1 MFNIIFQILLFSLFI
16 VFSAFSKNYEKI
28 IINGNERISD
38 ETILVYSNLS
48 EKNEL
53 DEDSINNIL
62 KNIYD
67 TGFFKD
73 VAIEIKNKILLINVT
88 ENPIIQS
95 VFIEGI
101 KSSKILDEITD
112 NLSLKDRSSFNV
124 TNAKNDEILILNLL
138 KDRGYYFSTLITTVE
153 ELGDN
158 KINLIHNVTL
168 GKRAKISKISFIG
181 EKIFKDRQLRN
192 IIISEEYKI
201 WKIVSGKKFL
211 NEEMVNFDKK
221 LLNIFYKNNGYF
233 NVVIESSFANYLGED
248 QFELLYNIFPG
259 QKYFFND
266 LSLELPADFDKAN
279 FDDLNKIFKKLKGKK
294 YSLNAINSILDE
306 IDKIVLNEEFEF
318 LKSNV
323 YEKINDNLI
332 NLTFNIEESEKFYV
346 EKINIFGNNVTREN
360 VIRNNLIVDE
370 GDAFNE
376 ILHKK
381 SINNIKSLNIFS
393 LVNSEILKNP
403 NNNQKI
409 INITVNEKPTGEISA
424 GAGVGTNGAS
434 VNFGVRENNF
444 LGRGIELS
452 TNLSISEKSIRGIT
466 SLNNPNYKGTNK
478 SLKLSAESSVTDN
491 LKNFGYK
498 SNKTGLSIG
507 TGFEYYKDLFLNV
520 GISSY
525 AETLKT
531 DASASTNIQKQ
542 KGSYFDT
549 FLNYSFSF
557 DKRNQRF
564 KPSKGFKATFIQNVP
579 LISEAL
585 TLNNT
590 FDYKIYNEWLDKNIA
605 TIGFYASSTTSLASK
620 SVKLSERLH
629 VPGSKLRGFQVG
641 KIGPKDS
648 LDYIGGNYLAVFN
661 ASTTLPQ
668 ILPNLQNTDFS
679 IFFDAANIW
688 GTDYDSSI
696 AQDNRVRSSIGLAV
710 DIFTPIG
717 PLNFTFTEVISKDS
731 KDVTES
737 FRFNL
742 GTTF

>member
-1 MFNIIFQILLFSLFI
+1 MFNVIFQILLFSLFI

-95 VFIEGI
+95 VLIEGI

-112 NLSLKDRSSFNV
+112 DLSLKDRSSFNV

-138 KDRGYYFSTLITTVE
+138 KDKGYYFSTLITTVE

-168 GKRAKISKISFIG
+168 GKKAKISKISFIG

-346 EKINIFGNNVTREN
+346 EKINIFGNNITREN

-424 GAGVGTNGAS
+424 GAGVGTNGAA
-434 VNFGVRENNF
+434 VHFGVKENNF
-444 LGRGIELS
+444 LGRGIELT
-452 TNLSISEKSIRGIT
+452 TNLSLSAKSIRGLT

-478 SLKLSAESSVTDN
+478 SLKFSAESSINDN
-491 LKNFGYK
+491 LKDFGYK

-507 TGFEYYKDLFLNV
+507 TGFEYYEDLFLNV

-590 FDYKIYNEWLDKNIA
+590 FDYKIYNEWLDENIA

-641 KIGPKDS
+641 KIGPKDG
-648 LDYIGGNYLAVFN
+648 LDYIGGNYLAVIN

-710 DIFTPIG
+710 DIFTLIG
-717 PLNFTFTEVISKDS
+717 PLNFTYTEVISKDS
-731 KDVTES
+731 KDTTES

>member
-1 MFNIIFQILLFSLFI
+1 MFNVIFQILLFSLFI

-73 VAIEIKNKILLINVT
+73 VDIEIKNKILLINVT

-95 VFIEGI
+95 VLIEGI

-112 NLSLKDRSSFNV
+112 DLSLKDRSSFNV

-138 KDRGYYFSTLITTVE
+138 KDKGYYFSTLITTVE

-168 GKRAKISKISFIG
+168 GKKAKISKISFIG

-211 NEEMVNFDKK
+211 NEELVNFDQK

-248 QFELLYNIFPG
+248 QFELIYNILPG

-346 EKINIFGNNVTREN
+346 EKINIFGNSITRED

-424 GAGVGTNGAS
+424 GAGVGTNGAA
-434 VNFGVRENNF
+434 VNFGFKENNF

-452 TNLSISEKSIRGIT
+452 TNLTLSEKSIRGLT

-478 SLKLSAESSVTDN
+478 SLKFSAESSINDN
-491 LKNFGYK
+491 LKDFGYK

-507 TGFEYYKDLFLNV
+507 TGFEYYEDLFLNV

-641 KIGPKDS
+641 KIGPKDG
-648 LDYIGGNYLAVFN
+648 LDYIGGNYLAVIN

-710 DIFTPIG
+710 DIFTLIG
-717 PLNFTFTEVISKDS
+717 PLNFTYTEVISKDS